1 MTHKRNVKGLIKNA
15 QKRREKTIERTE
27 KALKKMIKNNQIINF
42 KRVAEEAEV
51 STAWL
56 YKEDQFS
63 ERIRKLRMQQKNYDS
78 VEKKRKKT
86 SDKSKDAMIIA
97 LRTQIKKL
105 KKENKELTEQIEV
118 LYGMLYKNGG

>member
-1 MTHKRNVKGLIKNA
+1 MLKKK
-15 QKRREKTIERTE
+15 REKTIERTE

-63 ERIRKLRMQQKNYDS
+63 KRIRKLRMQQKNYDS
-78 VEKKRKKT
+78 IEKKRKKT

-118 LYGMLYKNGG
+118 LYGELYKNGG